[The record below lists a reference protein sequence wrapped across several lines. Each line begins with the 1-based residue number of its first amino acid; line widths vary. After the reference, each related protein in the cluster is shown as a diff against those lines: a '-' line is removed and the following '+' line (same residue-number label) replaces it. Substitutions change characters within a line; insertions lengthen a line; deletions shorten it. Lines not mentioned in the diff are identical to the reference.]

1 MQSLTFVTA
10 IINIKTGCREETL
23 QFKMEQLSQ
32 FLFLLKGPITIFAD
46 RGSAEILN
54 STYKDRKNI
63 TIILFSME
71 EESWIYKASLPYADR
86 MPHNR
91 NETKDTFLH
100 LCLSQMKIEFLK
112 KAIEANPFNSTHF
125 VWIDPHI
132 CQLFHDPKPVI
143 NYLNYLSMQTFTNA
157 PFIAMPGCWSSEP
170 VDFNAVCWRFCGNFM
185 LGDAASILNLHSL
198 YEKLYTNVLREKNM
212 MTWDVNMWAHL
223 EDRFAPVWFKAN
235 HDASIVRIPTS
246 LYSKRL
252 SDPIIKYKYPE
263 VPGFYPSSASYI
275 NNLLF
280 TRYVNYRIDNN
291 GAYTINNASGQIQT
305 TNVVSYLSD
314 DLTTILESYAID
326 DSTLGIPAYNSG
338 RYVGLEDV
346 RIFNCANRRNLAFV
360 ASSASYTK
368 GHEIRIV
375 RGEFSLADK
384 KFINGEVLEP
394 PTHLPSFCEKNWIP
408 LSDGKF
414 IFRWHPYEIGACN
427 GNMPMQ
433 IISSRVISNSLFE
446 KVRGSTIP
454 VWSDACYT
462 CVVHWSEVQNVPGTV
477 GSCGPLGTVGS
488 CGPLG
493 NLLQYYH
500 MLVRLDGDYNVIEWS
515 NPFHF
520 SRIGIQYCLGFTIID
535 PETYGFWF
543 SENDGNP
550 GFIRSCSSQFSFQGR
565 DYIDEL

>member
-1 MQSLTFVTA
+1 MKSLTFVTS
-10 IINIKTGCREETL
+10 IINIGSNHPDETVESRL
-23 QFKMEQLSQ
+23 DNLKKLNVEQIIV
-32 FLFLLKGPITIFAD
+32 FCD
-46 RGSAEILN
+46 RDTMKSLYGNPRIVPFIDLH
-54 STYKDRKNI
+54 T
-63 TIILFSME
+63 
-71 EESWIYKASLPYADR
+71 ESWIYKASLPYADR
-86 MPHNR
+86 MPRNR

-125 VWIDPHI
+125 AWIDPHI
-132 CQLFHDPKPVI
+132 CQLFHDSKLVI

-157 PFIAMPGCWSSEP
+157 PFIAMPGCWSSEPNNP

-198 YEKLYTNVLREKNM
+198 YEKLYANVLREKNM

-235 HDASIVRIPTS
+235 HDDSIVKVPSS

-252 SDPIIKYKYPE
+252 SDPIIRYKYPE
-263 VPGFYPSSASYI
+263 VSGFYPSSASYI

-291 GAYTINNASGQIQT
+291 GAYTINNVSRQIQT

-314 DLTTILESYAID
+314 DLTTILESYSID
-326 DSTLGIPAYNSG
+326 DSALGIPAYNSS
-338 RYVGLEDV
+338 RYIGLEDV

-414 IFRWHPYEIGACN
+414 IFRWHPYEIGVCHD
-427 GNMPMQ
+427 NMPMK

-454 VWSDACYT
+454 VWSDVDACYT
-462 CVVHWSEVQNVPGTV
+462 CVVHWSEV
-477 GSCGPLGTVGS
+477 GP
-488 CGPLG
+488 
-493 NLLQYYH
+493 LQYYH

-535 PETYGFWF
+535 PKTYGFWF

-550 GFIRSCSSQFSFQGR
+550 GFIRSCSSQFSFQGL
-565 DYIDEL
+565 DYIDEP

>member
-1 MQSLTFVTA
+1 MKSLTFVTS
-10 IINIKTGCREETL
+10 IINIGSKHPDETFESRL
-23 QFKMEQLSQ
+23 DNLKKLNVEQIIVFCDRDTMKSLSGNPRIVP
-32 FLFLLKGPITIFAD
+32 FIDFHT
-46 RGSAEILN
+46 
-54 STYKDRKNI
+54 
-63 TIILFSME
+63 
-71 EESWIYKASLPYADR
+71 ESWIYKASLPYADR
-86 MPHNR
+86 MPRNR

-112 KAIEANPFNSTHF
+112 KAIDANPFNSTHF
-125 VWIDPHI
+125 AWIDPHI

-157 PFIAMPGCWSSEP
+157 PFIAMPGCWKTKET

-185 LGDAASILNLHSL
+185 LGDATSIIG
-198 YEKLYTNVLREKNM
+198 LYTLYKHFYPTLLKEKNT
-212 MTWDVNMWAHL
+212 MTWDVNFLAQL
-223 EDRFAPVWFKAN
+223 ESEGVCNPVWYNAN

-246 LYSKRL
+246 LYSQNL
-252 SDPIIKYKYPE
+252 SDSMDTLVRYKYPE

-305 TNVVSYLSD
+305 TNVMSYLSD
-314 DLTTILESYAID
+314 DLTTILDSHIID
-326 DSTLGIPAYNSG
+326 DSALGIPAYNSS
-338 RYVGLEDV
+338 RYIGLEDV

-384 KFINGEVLEP
+384 KFINCEVLEP

-408 LSDGKF
+408 LSDSKF
-414 IFRWHPYEIGACN
+414 IYRWHPYEIGVCN

-454 VWSDACYT
+454 VWSEAYYT
-462 CVVHWSEVQNVPGTV
+462 CVVHWSEVQNVP
-477 GSCGPLGTVGS
+477 
-488 CGPLG
+488 GPLG

-500 MLVRLDGDYNVIEWS
+500 MLVRLDADYNVIEWS